1 MTVIEMIQELKK
13 MNPGQEV
20 VVAIDK
26 EKEGVTEYISIDY
39 IAQSTK
45 NVVIEITY

>member
-26 EKEGVTEYISIDY
+26 KEGVSEYISIDY